1 MSQIR
6 DQRFAVWVAL
16 IIGAVE
22 SESLLRAAGRNN
34 PSTLLLMLFS
44 GWVLAPFAVL
54 AWANIVTVRR
64 PVIEGRVH
72 VITVLVVVMSL
83 ALYAR
88 LIPMPAGS
96 AHVFVF
102 VATPPATLF
111 VLLFVFGATR
121 IIQQAKGN
129 HRAKLE

>member
-1 MSQIR
+1 MR
-6 DQRFAVWVAL
+6 DQRFAAWVAL

-34 PSTLLLMLFS
+34 PSSLLLVLFS
-44 GWVLAPFAVL
+44 GWVLAPFALL

-64 PVIEGRVH
+64 PVIETRVH
-72 VITVLVVVMSL
+72 IMTVLIVVISL
-83 ALYAR
+83 TLYAG

-102 VATPPATLF
+102 VATPPATIFL
-111 VLLFVFGATR
+111 LLFVFGATWLVR
-121 IIQQAKGN
+121 ANGN
-129 HRAKLE
+129 RPAKLE